1 MPEIDTLANRLK
13 RYRRIQEKTQFELS
27 SEIGISEEEL
37 SLLERGK
44 TDPKLSTIQ
53 QIASCLGITVS
64 DLLEIEN
71 DETVWECDPSD
82 P

>member
-1 MPEIDTLANRLK
+1 MPELDALARQLK
-13 RYRRIQEKTQFELS
+13 RYRRTLNKTQFELS

-53 QIASCLGITVS
+53 LIASCLGVTVS
-64 DLLEIEN
+64 DLLSTED
-71 DETVWECDPSD
+71 DEAVWRM
-82 P
+82 

>member
-1 MPEIDTLANRLK
+1 MPEIDALAKQLK
-13 RYRRIQEKTQFELS
+13 RYRRMQDKTQFELS

-53 QIASCLGITVS
+53 LIASCLGITVS
-64 DLLEIEN
+64 DLLRTED
-71 DETVWECDPSD
+71 DEAAWRI
-82 P
+82 

>member
-1 MPEIDTLANRLK
+1 MPEIDALARQLK
-13 RYRRIQEKTQFELS
+13 RYRQTQEKTQFELS

-53 QIASCLGITVS
+53 LIASYMGVTVS
-64 DLLEIEN
+64 DLLRTED
-71 DETVWECDPSD
+71 DESAWRM
-82 P
+82 